1 MDKEGE
7 DDHYEDRSDDM
18 DEGEDDR
25 YVSGEDMDNKGEDNH
40 YEDRG
45 EDK

>member
-1 MDKEGE
+1 
-7 DDHYEDRSDDM
+7 M

>member
-1 MDKEGE
+1 MEKEGE
-7 DDHYEDRSDDM
+7 DDHYEDRS
-18 DEGEDDR
+18 
-25 YVSGEDMDNKGEDNH
+25 EDMDNKGEDNH

>member
-1 MDKEGE
+1 MKTTNGE
-7 DDHYEDRSDDM
+7 ERRQDM
-18 DEGEDDR
+18 DNEGEDDR
-25 YVSGEDMDNKGEDNH
+25 YEDRSEDMDNKGEDNH

>member
-1 MDKEGE
+1 MDN
-7 DDHYEDRSDDM
+7 
-18 DEGEDDR
+18 EGEDDR

>member
-1 MDKEGE
+1 MDNEGE
-7 DDHYEDRSDDM
+7 DDHYEDRS
-18 DEGEDDR
+18 
-25 YVSGEDMDNKGEDNH
+25 EDMDNKGEDNH